1 MNAELRLARAFLETH
16 ASRAAMIL
24 ERMPTERASNV
35 LGAVPA
41 RSAAPVVAAMTPPF
55 AAATVAH
62 LDSGAAAPI
71 IRAMPMDYAAAVLRS
86 LPAERRTPVLAALP
100 AETRDALARAIPY
113 PEGTAG
119 AVMDPSVLHLPEEIL
134 IADAQTRIRRSAR
147 ELLYYLYIVD
157 VEHRLVG
164 VLDIPELMLARPRDP
179 VSAVMHRQVDRFS
192 AWMPVALVREHR
204 GWREYHAMP
213 VIDEDERFVG
223 AVRYQ
228 TLRRLER
235 EAADGGPDP
244 SQMTANALGELFRL
258 GTTGLV
264 AGVATAGSS
273 EGTPQSARP
282 STPGEVAGA

>member
-157 VEHRLVG
+157 GVHPRVG
-164 VLDIPELMLARPRDP
+164 GLDNTGLMGARPRDTG
-179 VSAVMHRQVDRFS
+179 VAGQHSQVDRVS
-192 AWMPVALVREHR
+192 PGMARARV
-204 GWREYHAMP
+204 
-213 VIDEDERFVG
+213 
-223 AVRYQ
+223 
-228 TLRRLER
+228 
-235 EAADGGPDP
+235 GGPRGGR
-244 SQMTANALGELFRL
+244 A
-258 GTTGLV
+258 
-264 AGVATAGSS
+264 
-273 EGTPQSARP
+273 
-282 STPGEVAGA
+282 